1 MVGRTGP
8 LDPTSGWY
16 VAHVRGRDTNE
27 RFALTEVVAGPGDMP
42 PLHVH
47 RRDDETFY
55 VLEGALTIWVGDDV
69 IDAAAGTCVHLPR
82 NVAHT
87 YRTASEGQ
95 TRWLVVSSPA
105 GFETV
110 IEHMETQP
118 VGQLFVDHGI
128 EVLGPPGTTP

>member
-8 LDPTSGWY
+8 LDTDAGWY
-16 VAHVRGRDTNE
+16 VAHVRGHDTNE
-27 RFALTEVVAGPGDMP
+27 RFALVEVSAGPGDMP

-55 VLEGALTIWVGDDV
+55 VLEGGLTVWVGSDV
-69 IDAAAGTCVHLPR
+69 IEVGPGMCVHLPR
-82 NVAHT
+82 NIPHT
-87 YRTASEGQ
+87 YRTAPQHS
-95 TRWLVVSSPA
+95 TRWLVASSPA

-110 IEHMETQP
+110 IEQMETQP